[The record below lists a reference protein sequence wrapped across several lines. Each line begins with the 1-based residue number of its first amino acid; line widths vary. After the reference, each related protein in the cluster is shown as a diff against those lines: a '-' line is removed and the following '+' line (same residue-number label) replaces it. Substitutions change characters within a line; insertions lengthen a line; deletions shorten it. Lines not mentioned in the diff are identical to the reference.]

1 MLGVLLLFP
10 AALMWVAGRKS
21 PEAGVVSQPAAP
33 SAVARAEVGGGAEQ
47 TVLELRG
54 DWGVMRLTPVTIN
67 APTRSIPPD
76 YHTPNDLYWA
86 VGRLDEAE
94 LRQLLG
100 TAGLESEEQRTVLAG
115 LERRPDGFGAVK
127 VPPDLVRG
135 LTAAVRGRLYRE
147 LLRLDARNRVVF
159 GNNRW
164 NAARWAELQ
173 ESLPAD
179 VRDVVADF
187 LVPAPEGE
195 DVHFWDLSAAL
206 HFVPEEA

>member
-1 MLGVLLLFP
+1 MQLRRFFFQPLELHLELADFLEELRLSLGRFGHAWRCLRCKDFRQSLQHFLFP
-10 AALMWVAGRKS
+10 LAHLHRVHLVFGGYRVHRLHS
-21 PEAGVVSQPAAP
+21 FERFQPYLGF
-33 SAVARAEVGGGAEQ
+33 E
-47 TVLELRG
+47 
-54 DWGVMRLTPVTIN
+54 
-67 APTRSIPPD
+67 
-76 YHTPNDLYWA
+76 
-86 VGRLDEAE
+86 
-94 LRQLLG
+94 LG
-100 TAGLESEEQRTVLAG
+100 TELTSTFLRHGLDRFF
-115 LERRPDGFGAVK
+115 GFGFNDPSCPVFRDHLIGAVK

-173 ESLPAD
+173 ESLPAA